1 MYMREEVKSQNI
13 QRQKYD
19 QKKLIFVYV
28 HKVKMRKPK
37 NYRKKKKSAVLIL
50 QRKGS
55 P

>member
-13 QRQKYD
+13 RRQKYD
-19 QKKLIFVYV
+19 QKKQICVYV

-37 NYRKKKKSAVLIL
+37 NYGERKSAVLIL